1 MKNIRRFG
9 RRTVAA
15 VLLLSA
21 VGAAAAAAKARPK
34 PSQQGVPR
42 YGVMVYSDL
51 CLQQPNGDIGGQR
64 VSVHRFAE
72 VDTVYYE
79 FTAGG
84 LSWPLVAS
92 EVAID
97 AASGALAFTVSG
109 ADQEERKISGKF
121 ARDGRTLLL
130 DGGYCGGDAGMP
142 MRLSRVSDFGAKLK
156 ACKPC
161 PAAPAAPEQMLPEP
175 EPEPAPAEP
184 AEMPAS

>member
-1 MKNIRRFG
+1 MKNTRRFG

-21 VGAAAAAAKARPK
+21 VGVAAAKARPK
-34 PSQQGVPR
+34 AAQQGVPR

-51 CLQQPNGDIGGQR
+51 CLQESNGDIGGQR

-97 AASGALAFTVSG
+97 AAGGALAFTVAA

-121 ARDGRTLLL
+121 SRDGRTLLL
-130 DGGYCGGDAGMP
+130 DGAYCDGDAGMP

-156 ACKPC
+156 PCKPC
-161 PAAPAAPEQMLPEP
+161 PATKAAPEQAL
-175 EPEPAPAEP
+175 PAPAEP
-184 AEMPAS
+184 VEMPAS